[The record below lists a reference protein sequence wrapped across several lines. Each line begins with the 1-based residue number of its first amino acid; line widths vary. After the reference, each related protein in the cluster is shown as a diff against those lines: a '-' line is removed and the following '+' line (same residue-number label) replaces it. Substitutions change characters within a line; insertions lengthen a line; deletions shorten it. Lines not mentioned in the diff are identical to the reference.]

1 MALKYLYVPSGY
13 KSGTAYG
20 VLPNDSSAD
29 FDNFV
34 RNTFATR
41 TNKDGLIEVCETSGN
56 NLVTNG
62 DFATDSDWSKTHSS
76 ITISGGKAH
85 FTDTPNSYGLQQN
98 NFLTTGK
105 TYEVTFTVSNYVKG
119 AVKVRYPFQ
128 TPSVS
133 SDGLYTVTG
142 IAVSSSGGS
151 DDFRFSCVG
160 ETTLDIDD
168 VSVRGVLSNVPKI
181 DYSDGGCPSLLLER
195 MRTNEC
201 RASESINSWNKNP
214 SSSAVTIRENDEIS
228 PDGNMNADVVSV
240 LTEFDGVLT
249 PSMVTVSNTTYSC
262 SAYVKHVS
270 GSPKIR
276 FGISSNFHSGTG
288 SKYVRFDLSDGS
300 LIFDTLA
307 GVGEFKSVYV
317 GNGWYRLMIEN
328 ILVPVNAGG
337 DSSFIVYSYEDAFTE
352 FAVWGGQIEV
362 GDYTSSYIPNLNT
375 SVGSQTTRNNDRA
388 GWAANFDGMNSNE
401 GVLEARFKAVPT
413 TVSRRITLGT
423 NVNGDNHNRIT
434 IGYTINGGIVKP
446 LVLIAYDG
454 GGTELSEN
462 QSVNMPSSFNIFD
475 YNTYKFKFKA
485 GNNELKINGELV
497 PLGGTVGNL
506 DFSFSNAL
514 VSISLNLFGGSTSN
528 VFYGGIQHIK
538 VYDSVTDF

>member
-62 DFATDSDWSKTHSS
+62 DFATDSDWTKGDSS
-76 ITISGGKAH
+76 ITISGGKAN
-85 FTDTPNSYGLQQN
+85 FTDTPNGYGLQQN

-105 TYEVTFTVSNYVKG
+105 TYEVSFTVSNYVEG
-119 AVKVRYPFQ
+119 EIKVRRPFE

-133 SDGLYTVTG
+133 SNGVHTVTG
-142 IAVSSSGGS
+142 IAVTSSGGS
-151 DDFRFSCVG
+151 DDLRLQSVG

-168 VSVRGVLSNVPKI
+168 VSVREVLNSVPRI

-195 MRTNEC
+195 MRTNQGKY
-201 RASESINSWNKNP
+201 SEHIYSWGKNP
-214 SSSAVTIRENDEIS
+214 SSSAVPIRINEEVS
-228 PDGNMNADVVSV
+228 PDGRRSADVVSV
-240 LTEFDGVLT
+240 LTEYDGVNI
-249 PSMVTVSNTTYSC
+249 PSITSITNTKYSC

-270 GSPKIR
+270 GSSKIR
-276 FGISSNFHSGTG
+276 VGINAGFHSGTG

-300 LIFDTLA
+300 VILDELGGA
-307 GVGEFKSVYV
+307 GEFKSVYV
-317 GNGWYRLMIEN
+317 GNGWYRLIIEN
-328 ILVPVNAGG
+328 CTG
-337 DSSFIVYSYEDAFTE
+337 DGSSSTFVVYSYENGLTE

-362 GDYTSSYIPNLNT
+362 GEYASSYIPNLRNET
-375 SVGSQTTRNNDRA
+375 TTRNNDSA
-388 GWAANFDGMNSNE
+388 GWAANFSGMNSKE
-401 GVLEARFKAVPT
+401 GVLEARFKAFPT
-413 TVSRRITLGT
+413 TASRRITLGT

-446 LVLIAYDG
+446 LVLMAYDG

-497 PLGGTVGNL
+497 ALGSTVGNL
-506 DFSFSNAL
+506 DFSFSREL
-514 VSISLNLFGGSTSN
+514 ESISLNLFGGNTSN